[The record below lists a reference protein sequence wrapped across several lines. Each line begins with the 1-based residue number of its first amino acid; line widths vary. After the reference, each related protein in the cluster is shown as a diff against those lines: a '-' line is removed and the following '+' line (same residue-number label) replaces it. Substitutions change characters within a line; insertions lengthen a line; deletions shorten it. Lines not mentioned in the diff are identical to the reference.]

1 MYRRGKYNLNT
12 MSHDTA
18 IGLIQLAIDKGVQ
31 VVQFCHTVVSELKK
45 YATPNL
51 KKLTNVLFTNGH
63 KYVSQCSFSDYRY
76 FLSSV
81 SGFGPVVSVL
91 YGLRNTDPD
100 LGVDY
105 RYRHVLD
112 RVGWSKGVFSEVDS

>member
-51 KKLTNVLFTNGH
+51 KKLTNG
-63 KYVSQCSFSDYRY
+63 
-76 FLSSV
+76 FLRMVTSMFLTV
-81 SGFGPVVSVL
+81 PFPIIPV
-91 YGLRNTDPD
+91 GT
-100 LGVDY
+100 
-105 RYRHVLD
+105 
-112 RVGWSKGVFSEVDS
+112 F